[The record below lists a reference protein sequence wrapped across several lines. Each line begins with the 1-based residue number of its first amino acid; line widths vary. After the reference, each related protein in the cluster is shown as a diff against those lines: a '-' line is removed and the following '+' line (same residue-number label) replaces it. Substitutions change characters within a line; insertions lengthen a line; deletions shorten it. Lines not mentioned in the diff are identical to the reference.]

1 MSHEEPTA
9 CKGIEQPTAPASPSS
24 VDSARHDTPALS
36 SGKDSDSA
44 HGSPEPV
51 SLQGFPRSSPG
62 SSSPRAISRGSFRA
76 SRTSSCGDAMRVTV
90 PVKGADMSK
99 TIPDSDIDDP
109 APTPS
114 SICDAIPDAVNPDT
128 KDQKRS
134 MTPPERTS
142 PQATFDHGNPQ
153 PIPVLDSATFGR
165 KDPATGKD
173 IRTARRTRAGRRA
186 PTYAEVGPRAPMA
199 ANANRPSA
207 YANIYTGQAQSQPHQ
222 VPSLSVAMARLP
234 LHPIPG
240 NLQTP
245 SGLPQTPSGLPQMP
259 LNFVP
264 PPYARAAYPPGYQP
278 GHSRFMYAQDVPLLP
293 PLYGG
298 MENPSYG
305 GMTTPMY
312 GGIHQAPQP
321 RLGPYFGG
329 QAHSMPI
336 YPSAQFQ
343 APPPSQAL
351 PVQRG
356 YYGRLD
362 FGISSPQVEL
372 EQAPELFY
380 ARQQVGYGQ
389 QQRDGAQRQ
398 WDGSSSKGLAPMNGG
413 LEPVIN
419 QESPAASSPKE
430 PEPYYEIYPWA
441 VNKPGD
447 KPAKPP
453 LKAAKSTPASSK
465 PALASAPP
473 FKRASSLKQ
482 VSSVKQTPS
491 LNRTSSLN
499 RTPSR
504 TLSVE
509 SVDIDPI
516 EAAFHSHENTVL
528 GNSIVEVLARL
539 DLEAAEEATKTPVV
553 SRDAR
558 CAFAGKEGALS
569 VIGNDHA
576 FAATSEIS
584 ALHRSTT
591 ATLGPCT
598 SRQTDG
604 THAPLRRS
612 ASAGELSVAPG
623 ALSGDEEEEEEWAP
637 SEHRGF
643 HF

>member
-1 MSHEEPTA
+1 MCQQEPIA
-9 CKGIEQPTAPASPSS
+9 CKEAEQPIVPASPSS
-24 VDSARHDTPALS
+24 VDSARHEAPALS
-36 SGKDSDSA
+36 SGKDSDSSHEIPELVSLSESA
-44 HGSPEPV
+44 RGSPDCP
-51 SLQGFPRSSPG
+51 SRT
-62 SSSPRAISRGSFRA
+62 ISRGSFRA

-99 TIPDSDIDDP
+99 TMPDSDIDDP

-114 SICDAIPDAVNPDT
+114 SICDAIPDAVNTDT

-134 MTPPERTS
+134 MTPHESTS
-142 PQATFDHGNPQ
+142 PQ

-173 IRTARRTRAGRRA
+173 IRSARRTRAGRRA
-186 PTYAEVGPRAPMA
+186 PTYAEVGPRAPMSA
-199 ANANRPSA
+199 DGNRPSA
-207 YANIYTGQAQSQPHQ
+207 YASIYTGQAQFQPHQ
-222 VPSLSVAMARLP
+222 VHPLSVAMTRLP
-234 LHPIPG
+234 LHPIQG
-240 NLQTP
+240 NLQAP
-245 SGLPQTPSGLPQMP
+245 SGLSQMP
-259 LNFVP
+259 PNFVP

-278 GHSRFMYAQDVPLLP
+278 GHSRFMYAQDDPLLP

-298 MENPSYG
+298 MANPSYG

-312 GGIHQAPQP
+312 GGIQQAQS
-321 RLGPYFGG
+321 GPYFGG
-329 QAHSMPI
+329 QARSMTI
-336 YPSAQFQ
+336 YPSAQSQ
-343 APPPSQAL
+343 APPLSKVLPPSHAPSPSQAL

-362 FGISSPQVEL
+362 FGISSPQVQL
-372 EQAPELFY
+372 EHAPELFY
-380 ARQQVGYGQ
+380 VRQQVGYGQ
-389 QQRDGAQRQ
+389 QQGDGAQRQ
-398 WDGSSSKGLAPMNGG
+398 WDGSSGLAPTLGG

-447 KPAKPP
+447 KPSKPP
-453 LKAAKSTPASSK
+453 LKSAKSLPASAQ
-465 PALASAPP
+465 PALASVPT
-473 FKRASSLKQ
+473 FKRALSLKQ
-482 VSSVKQTPS
+482 VSSVKRAPS

-499 RTPSR
+499 RTPSVKR
-504 TLSVE
+504 TPSIKRAPSVE
-509 SVDIDPI
+509 SIDVDPI
-516 EAAFHSHENTVL
+516 EAAFHSRENTVL
-528 GNSIVEVLARL
+528 GNSVVDVLARL

-553 SRDAR
+553 SRDTW

-569 VIGNDHA
+569 VICN
-576 FAATSEIS
+576 AATSEIS

-591 ATLGPCT
+591 ATSFGPLGPCT
-598 SRQTDG
+598 PRQIDG
-604 THAPLRRS
+604 AHAPLRRS

-623 ALSGDEEEEEEWAP
+623 ALSGDEEEDEEWAP

>member
-1 MSHEEPTA
+1 MCQQEPIA
-9 CKGIEQPTAPASPSS
+9 CKEAEQPIVPASPSS
-24 VDSARHDTPALS
+24 VDSARHEAPALS
-36 SGKDSDSA
+36 SGKDSDSSHEIPELVSLPESA
-44 HGSPEPV
+44 RGSPDCP
-51 SLQGFPRSSPG
+51 S
-62 SSSPRAISRGSFRA
+62 RAISRGSFRA

-114 SICDAIPDAVNPDT
+114 SICDAIPDAVNTDT

-134 MTPPERTS
+134 MTPHERTS
-142 PQATFDHGNPQ
+142 PQSIADHSNPQ

-186 PTYAEVGPRAPMA
+186 PTYAEVGPRAPMS
-199 ANANRPSA
+199 ANGNRPSA
-207 YANIYTGQAQSQPHQ
+207 YAKIYTGQAQFQPHQ
-222 VPSLSVAMARLP
+222 VPPLSVATTRLP

-245 SGLPQTPSGLPQMP
+245 SGLPQMP
-259 LNFVP
+259 PNLMP
-264 PPYARAAYPPGYQP
+264 PPYARAAYPPGYRP
-278 GHSRFMYAQDVPLLP
+278 GHSRFMHAQDDPFLP

-298 MENPSYG
+298 MVNPSYG
-305 GMTTPMY
+305 GLAIPLY
-312 GGIHQAPQP
+312 GGIQQAQ
-321 RLGPYFGG
+321 LGPYFGG
-329 QAHSMPI
+329 HAHSMPI
-336 YPSAQFQ
+336 YTSAQSQ
-343 APPPSQAL
+343 APPPSQRFPPSQAI

-372 EQAPELFY
+372 EHAPELFY
-380 ARQQVGYGQ
+380 VRQQVGYGQ

-398 WDGSSSKGLAPMNGG
+398 WDGSSGLAPMNGG
-413 LEPVIN
+413 LDPMVS
-419 QESPAASSPKE
+419 QAAPSSPPQKE

-453 LKAAKSTPASSK
+453 LKIAKSTPASSK
-465 PALASAPP
+465 PAPLASAPP
-473 FKRASSLKQ
+473 FKRASSVMQ
-482 VSSVKQTPS
+482 VSSVKRAPS
-491 LNRTSSLN
+491 LQRTSSLK
-499 RTPSR
+499 RTPSI
-504 TLSVE
+504 E
-509 SVDIDPI
+509 SVDVDPI

-539 DLEAAEEATKTPVV
+539 DLEAAEEPVV
-553 SRDAR
+553 ARDAR

-569 VIGNDHA
+569 VIGNNHA
-576 FAATSEIS
+576 FAATCEIS
-584 ALHRSTT
+584 TLHRSTT

-598 SRQTDG
+598 FRQIDG
-604 THAPLRRS
+604 AHAPLRRS
-612 ASAGELSVAPG
+612 ASAGELSG

>member
-1 MSHEEPTA
+1 MSQEEPTS
-9 CKGIEQPTAPASPSS
+9 CKGTDLPTAPASPSS
-24 VDSARHDTPALS
+24 VGSARHDTPALS
-36 SGKDSDSA
+36 SGKDSDSS

-51 SLQGFPRSSPG
+51 SLPESTRGSPDCP
-62 SSSPRAISRGSFRA
+62 SRAISRGSFRA

-114 SICDAIPDAVNPDT
+114 SICDAIPDAVNTDT

-134 MTPPERTS
+134 MTPHERTS
-142 PQATFDHGNPQ
+142 PQ

-165 KDPATGKD
+165 KDSATGKD

-186 PTYAEVGPRAPMA
+186 PTYAEVGPRAPMS

-207 YANIYTGQAQSQPHQ
+207 YANIYTGQAQLPPHQ
-222 VPSLSVAMARLP
+222 VSSLSVAMTRLP

-245 SGLPQTPSGLPQMP
+245 SQMP
-259 LNFVP
+259 PTFIP

-278 GHSRFMYAQDVPLLP
+278 GHSRFMYTQDDPLLP

-298 MENPSYG
+298 MANPPYG
-305 GMTTPMY
+305 GLANPLY
-312 GGIHQAPQP
+312 GGIHQAQ
-321 RLGPYFGG
+321 LGPHFSGPAY
-329 QAHSMPI
+329 SMPI
-336 YPSAQFQ
+336 YPSAQSQ
-343 APPPSQAL
+343 APPPSQRFL
-351 PVQRG
+351 PSQAIAVQRG

-362 FGISSPQVEL
+362 FGISSTQVEL
-372 EQAPELFY
+372 EHAPELFY
-380 ARQQVGYGQ
+380 VRQPVGYGQ
-389 QQRDGAQRQ
+389 QQRDGAQQQ
-398 WDGSSSKGLAPMNGG
+398 WGGSFSSGLAP
-413 LEPVIN
+413 ITN
-419 QESPAASSPKE
+419 QEDVAAPSSPPPKE

-447 KPAKPP
+447 KPSKPVV
-453 LKAAKSTPASSK
+453 KTAKSDPASAK

-491 LNRTSSLN
+491 PQRTSSLN
-499 RTPSR
+499 RTPSVKR
-504 TLSVE
+504 TSSVKRTPSVV
-509 SVDIDPI
+509 SVDVDPI

-528 GNSIVEVLARL
+528 GNSVVEVLACL
-539 DLEAAEEATKTPVV
+539 DLEAADEATAPIVA
-553 SRDAR
+553 RDAR

-569 VIGNDHA
+569 VIGNDYA

-584 ALHRSTT
+584 ALHHSTT
-591 ATLGPCT
+591 ATSFGPLGPCT
-598 SRQTDG
+598 SRQIDG
-604 THAPLRRS
+604 THAPLRRP
-612 ASAGELSVAPG
+612 APAGELSVAPG
-623 ALSGDEEEEEEWAP
+623 ALSGDQEGEEEWAP